1 MQPATNSRAIDV
13 CRNWRCIGM
22 DGLALGNGHG
32 LAVWM
37 PAQEYSRWIV
47 ELYAMPFTITTA
59 LAVCGASNVGAT
71 TANVSKRATARNG
84 I

>member
-1 MQPATNSRAIDV
+1 MQPATNSRAIDI

-47 ELYAMPFTITTA
+47 ELYAMPFSISAA
-59 LAVCGASNVGAT
+59 LAGCGHRGGQLLRTDPN
-71 TANVSKRATARNG
+71 KLPLEK
-84 I
+84 